1 MKLGGLCLL
10 LLLAVLLTLNAEFQA
25 VVFSHTEG
33 ICVME
38 CYVDQ
43 DCKEGEECLS
53 DGCGRGCYPVLHTVV
68 SIPPDCCLAY
78 TTRRIP
84 RKLVQDYYKTSSY
97 CSKPGIIFQ
106 TKKGRQICANPE
118 EAWVQE
124 YIIDLKL
131 SA

>member
-1 MKLGGLCLL
+1 PGGPGAA
-10 LLLAVLLTLNAEFQA
+10 LAVLLPTEALS
-25 VVFSHTEG
+25 SH
-33 ICVME
+33 IS
-38 CYVDQ
+38 
-43 DCKEGEECLS
+43 LW
-53 DGCGRGCYPVLHTVV
+53 PFV